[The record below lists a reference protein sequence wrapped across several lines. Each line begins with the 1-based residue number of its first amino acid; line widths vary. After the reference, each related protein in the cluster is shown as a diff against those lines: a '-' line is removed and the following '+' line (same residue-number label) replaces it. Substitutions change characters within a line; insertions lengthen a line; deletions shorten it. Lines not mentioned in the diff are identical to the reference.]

1 MPIEFSC
8 SQCQRTLRVP
18 DDSAGRGARCPQC
31 GMISTVPS
39 PAPAPPEFPQPIA
52 PPPTQTDHENPYST
66 PYSDAQPF
74 ATDHAAEHADY
85 RNPAAWATLGDRL
98 GGAIL
103 DGLIGFAAALPGLGV
118 MFLPQITGGMNMGG
132 REAGSILGFLLV
144 ICGVLA
150 VAGYQWYLIS
160 TTGQSIGKKVVGT
173 RIVDFDNGSNPGF
186 VRAVILRLWVPGA
199 IGGVP
204 GIGGCFGLINILW
217 IFGSERRCLHD
228 LIANTRVIRD

>member
-8 SQCQRTLRVP
+8 SKCQRTLRVP
-18 DDSAGRGARCPQC
+18 DDSAGREARCPQC
-31 GMISTVPS
+31 GTISTVPS
-39 PAPAPPEFPQPIA
+39 PPPAAAEFPQAVA
-52 PPPTQTDHENPYST
+52 PPPTQTDQENPYST

-85 RNPAAWATLGDRL
+85 RNPATWATLGERL
-98 GGAIL
+98 GAAIL
-103 DGLIGFAAALPGLGV
+103 DGLIASAAALPGLGV
-118 MFLPQITGGMNMGG
+118 WLAGLGGGND
-132 REAGSILGFLLV
+132 AVLILGFFIA

>member
-8 SQCQRTLRVP
+8 GQCQRTLRVP

-31 GMISTVPS
+31 GTISTVPS
-39 PAPAPPEFPQPIA
+39 PAPAAAEFPQPVA
-52 PPPTQTDHENPYST
+52 PPPTQTDQENPYST

-85 RNPAAWATLGDRL
+85 RNPATWATHLGRL

-103 DGLIGFAAALPGLGV
+103 DSLIAFAAALPGLFFFIMISTAGD
-118 MFLPQITGGMNMGG
+118 GS
-132 REAGSILGFLLV
+132 EAVAILGIFV
-144 ICGVLA
+144 AICGFLA
-150 VAGYQWYLIS
+150 VQGYQWYLIS
-160 TTGQSIGKKVVGT
+160 TTGQSIGKKVIGT

-199 IGGVP
+199 IGAVP
-204 GIGGCFGLINILW
+204 WIGGCFGLINVLW
-217 IFGSERRCLHD
+217 IFSSERRCLHD